1 MIKRIQYLKSVKEL
15 LLKLTNHL
23 SIQLFLME
31 MKQHLE
37 VWHLFP
43 LPQGKPL
50 LFQSDILP
58 LKNEL
63 YRMALRI
70 TMNAA
75 DAEDVV
81 QETMMKVWNR
91 RDQWDQIESIEA
103 FCLTICRNLSLDK
116 VRRMDNQTQ
125 SLDAAYDPKDQGV
138 ASNPEEQAIQSD
150 HVRLVR
156 QMINLLPEKQR
167 SCMQLRDMEGKS
179 YKDIA
184 TVLDITEEQV
194 KVNIFRARQTIREKF
209 KRFL

>member
-1 MIKRIQYLKSVKEL
+1 
-15 LLKLTNHL
+15 
-23 SIQLFLME
+23 
-31 MKQHLE
+31 MKQIS
-37 VWHLFP
+37 
-43 LPQGKPL
+43 
-50 LFQSDILP
+50 FQTDILP
-58 LKNEL
+58 LKNDL

-75 DAEDVV
+75 EAEDVV

-125 SLDAAYDPKDQGV
+125 SLDAAYDPKDLGV
-138 ASNPEEQAIQSD
+138 SSNPEEQAIQSD
-150 HVRLVR
+150 RIRLVR
-156 QMINLLPEKQR
+156 QMISQLPEKQR

-184 TVLDITEEQV
+184 TILDITEEQV

>member
-1 MIKRIQYLKSVKEL
+1 
-15 LLKLTNHL
+15 
-23 SIQLFLME
+23 
-31 MKQHLE
+31 MKTIS
-37 VWHLFP
+37 
-43 LPQGKPL
+43 
-50 LFQSDILP
+50 FQSDILP

-125 SLDAAYDPKDQGV
+125 SLDAAYDPKDLGV
-138 ASNPEEQAIQSD
+138 SSNPEEQAIQSD
-150 HVRLVR
+150 RIRLVR
-156 QMINLLPEKQR
+156 QMISQLPEKQR

-184 TVLDITEEQV
+184 TILDITEEQV

-209 KRFL
+209 KKFL

>member
-1 MIKRIQYLKSVKEL
+1 MHYEL
-15 LLKLTNHL
+15 SFRNN
-23 SIQLFLME
+23 
-31 MKQHLE
+31 
-37 VWHLFP
+37 
-43 LPQGKPL
+43 
-50 LFQSDILP
+50 ILP

-63 YRMALRI
+63 YRLALRI

-116 VRRMDNQTQ
+116 VRRMDNQAQT
-125 SLDAAYDPKDQGV
+125 LDAAYDPKDQEV

-150 HVRLVR
+150 RVRLVR
-156 QMINLLPEKQR
+156 QMISQLPEKQR

-209 KRFL
+209 KKFL

>member
-1 MIKRIQYLKSVKEL
+1 MHYEL
-15 LLKLTNHL
+15 SFRNN
-23 SIQLFLME
+23 
-31 MKQHLE
+31 
-37 VWHLFP
+37 
-43 LPQGKPL
+43 
-50 LFQSDILP
+50 ILP

-63 YRMALRI
+63 YRLALRI

-91 RDQWDQIESIEA
+91 RDQWNQIESIEA
-103 FCLTICRNLSLDK
+103 FCLTICRNVSLDK

-156 QMINLLPEKQR
+156 QMINQLPEKQR